1 MVDEATLPS
10 DNPLRFRK
18 NLLKWIYNKIMT
30 IDYQI
35 QYEKL
40 QYDIN
45 REAAKVSPLSSGKI
59 NKHEYLTGEEIFP
72 SNQNH
77 ITEQAKLTYSS
88 LVKAF
93 KNQPKIL
100 EAIKDSESDDN
111 EELLK
116 YNKID
121 ELSDE
126 KICKIYNIDFNNLT
140 YYLNISP
147 INSISFRGLLHI

>member
-1 MVDEATLPS
+1 M
-10 DNPLRFRK
+10 
-18 NLLKWIYNKIMT
+18 
-30 IDYQI
+30 
-35 QYEKL
+35 
-40 QYDIN
+40 
-45 REAAKVSPLSSGKI
+45 
-59 NKHEYLTGEEIFP
+59 P
-72 SNQNH
+72 SNQNQ

-88 LVKAF
+88 LVNAF

-100 EAIKDSESDDN
+100 EAIKDSDSDDN

>member
-1 MVDEATLPS
+1 M
-10 DNPLRFRK
+10 
-18 NLLKWIYNKIMT
+18 
-30 IDYQI
+30 
-35 QYEKL
+35 
-40 QYDIN
+40 
-45 REAAKVSPLSSGKI
+45 
-59 NKHEYLTGEEIFP
+59 P
-72 SNQNH
+72 SNQNQ

-88 LVKAF
+88 LVNAF

-140 YYLNISP
+140 HYLNISP

>member
-1 MVDEATLPS
+1 M
-10 DNPLRFRK
+10 
-18 NLLKWIYNKIMT
+18 
-30 IDYQI
+30 
-35 QYEKL
+35 
-40 QYDIN
+40 
-45 REAAKVSPLSSGKI
+45 
-59 NKHEYLTGEEIFP
+59 P
-72 SNQNH
+72 SNQNQ

-88 LVKAF
+88 LVNAF

-140 YYLNISP
+140 YYLNIST
-147 INSISFRGLLHI
+147 INSIIFRCLLHI

>member
-1 MVDEATLPS
+1 M
-10 DNPLRFRK
+10 
-18 NLLKWIYNKIMT
+18 
-30 IDYQI
+30 
-35 QYEKL
+35 
-40 QYDIN
+40 
-45 REAAKVSPLSSGKI
+45 
-59 NKHEYLTGEEIFP
+59 P
-72 SNQNH
+72 SNQNQ

-88 LVKAF
+88 LVNAF

-111 EELLK
+111 EELLT

>member
-1 MVDEATLPS
+1 M
-10 DNPLRFRK
+10 
-18 NLLKWIYNKIMT
+18 
-30 IDYQI
+30 
-35 QYEKL
+35 
-40 QYDIN
+40 
-45 REAAKVSPLSSGKI
+45 
-59 NKHEYLTGEEIFP
+59 P
-72 SNQNH
+72 SNQNQ

-88 LVKAF
+88 LVNAF

-126 KICKIYNIDFNNLT
+126 KICKIDNIDFNNLT

-147 INSISFRGLLHI
+147 INSISFIGPLHI

>member
-1 MVDEATLPS
+1 M
-10 DNPLRFRK
+10 
-18 NLLKWIYNKIMT
+18 
-30 IDYQI
+30 
-35 QYEKL
+35 
-40 QYDIN
+40 
-45 REAAKVSPLSSGKI
+45 
-59 NKHEYLTGEEIFP
+59 P
-72 SNQNH
+72 SNQNQ

-88 LVKAF
+88 LVNAF

>member
-1 MVDEATLPS
+1 M
-10 DNPLRFRK
+10 
-18 NLLKWIYNKIMT
+18 
-30 IDYQI
+30 
-35 QYEKL
+35 
-40 QYDIN
+40 
-45 REAAKVSPLSSGKI
+45 
-59 NKHEYLTGEEIFP
+59 P
-72 SNQNH
+72 SNQNQ

-147 INSISFRGLLHI
+147 INYISFRGLLHI

>member
-1 MVDEATLPS
+1 
-10 DNPLRFRK
+10 
-18 NLLKWIYNKIMT
+18 MT

>member
-1 MVDEATLPS
+1 M
-10 DNPLRFRK
+10 
-18 NLLKWIYNKIMT
+18 
-30 IDYQI
+30 
-35 QYEKL
+35 
-40 QYDIN
+40 
-45 REAAKVSPLSSGKI
+45 
-59 NKHEYLTGEEIFP
+59 P
-72 SNQNH
+72 SNQNQ

-88 LVKAF
+88 LVNAF

-140 YYLNISP
+140 CYLNISP

>member
-1 MVDEATLPS
+1 M
-10 DNPLRFRK
+10 
-18 NLLKWIYNKIMT
+18 
-30 IDYQI
+30 
-35 QYEKL
+35 
-40 QYDIN
+40 
-45 REAAKVSPLSSGKI
+45 
-59 NKHEYLTGEEIFP
+59 P
-72 SNQNH
+72 SNQNQ

-88 LVKAF
+88 LVNAF

-147 INSISFRGLLHI
+147 INYISFRGPLHI

>member
-1 MVDEATLPS
+1 
-10 DNPLRFRK
+10 
-18 NLLKWIYNKIMT
+18 MT

-126 KICKIYNIDFNNLT
+126 KICKIDNIDFNNLT

-147 INSISFRGLLHI
+147 INSISFIGPLHI

>member
-1 MVDEATLPS
+1 ML
-10 DNPLRFRK
+10 N
-18 NLLKWIYNKIMT
+18 
-30 IDYQI
+30 
-35 QYEKL
+35 
-40 QYDIN
+40 
-45 REAAKVSPLSSGKI
+45 
-59 NKHEYLTGEEIFP
+59 
-72 SNQNH
+72 
-77 ITEQAKLTYSS
+77 
-88 LVKAF
+88 AF

-100 EAIKDSESDDN
+100 EAIKDSDSDDN

-147 INSISFRGLLHI
+147 INYISFRGPLHI

>member
-1 MVDEATLPS
+1 M
-10 DNPLRFRK
+10 
-18 NLLKWIYNKIMT
+18 
-30 IDYQI
+30 
-35 QYEKL
+35 
-40 QYDIN
+40 
-45 REAAKVSPLSSGKI
+45 
-59 NKHEYLTGEEIFP
+59 P
-72 SNQNH
+72 SNQNQ

-88 LVKAF
+88 LVNAF
-93 KNQPKIL
+93 NNQPKIL